1 MGRYGHGS
9 LSAAVVFGI
18 ALLPACSSPPPRDI
32 PGPADT
38 PGQVPAMAGAEQ
50 VVDSVEGY
58 RLGPGDRI
66 RLTVFRHEDLSGEF
80 ELDGEGFFAM
90 PLVGEVA
97 AHDVTARQLEG
108 EVESQL
114 KEEGYLVSPQVSVEV
129 LNYRP
134 FYIIGEVNQPGSYP
148 YVSGM
153 DIVNAVALAGGFTYR
168 ADQDDIVISRGGSN
182 GASVDAELTTQV
194 LPGDIIEIPE
204 RFF

>member
-1 MGRYGHGS
+1 MARYRHAS
-9 LSAAVVFGI
+9 LIAAVVIGI
-18 ALLPACSSPPPRDI
+18 GLSAGCSSSPPHDI
-32 PGPADT
+32 PAPSAAAGEPPA
-38 PGQVPAMAGAEQ
+38 VAGSEQ
-50 VVDSVEGY
+50 IVNSVEGY

-90 PLVGEVA
+90 PLVGEIA

-114 KEEGYLVSPQVSVEV
+114 SEQGYLVGPQVSVEV

-148 YVSGM
+148 YVNGM
-153 DIVNAVALAGGFTYR
+153 NVVNAVALAGGFTYR
-168 ADQDDIVISRGGSN
+168 AGQDDIVISRGGSN
-182 GASVDAELTTQV
+182 GTSVDAGLTTQV